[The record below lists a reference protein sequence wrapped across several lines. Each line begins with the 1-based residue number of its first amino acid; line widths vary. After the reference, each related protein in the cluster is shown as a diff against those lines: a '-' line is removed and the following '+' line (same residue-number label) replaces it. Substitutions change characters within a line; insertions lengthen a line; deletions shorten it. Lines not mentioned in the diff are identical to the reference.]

1 MASCGRLAI
10 GLPAAAQSASRRVAN
25 QVANPRQVDNCCQ
38 PAPHPAS
45 YFHFRSPHPPSARGP
60 PTPTRTLWLLL
71 DLVTTKT
78 QPPSTTEAVDDY
90 LKAILEL
97 SGPDEQRVSSNALA
111 AHLDVRAASVTGM
124 LQKLASQ
131 RPSFVK
137 YEKHHG
143 VRLTEAGK
151 RRALEILR
159 HHRLLERFLH
169 DALDFSWD
177 EVHDEA
183 ERLEHYI
190 SERLEDRI
198 AAKLGD
204 PDVDPHGHIIPEKDG
219 AVAVRQ
225 EVALSKWPC
234 GVPAVISSVSDRDS
248 TALREM
254 KRMGLTPGTALVVDP
269 GARHA
274 SLLIRIDGSPP
285 LRLSH
290 ELAADIQ
297 VVPGPP
303 VEKAG

>member
-1 MASCGRLAI
+1 MFSKTK
-10 GLPAAAQSASRRVAN
+10 
-25 QVANPRQVDNCCQ
+25 PRQ
-38 PAPHPAS
+38 
-45 YFHFRSPHPPSARGP
+45 
-60 PTPTRTLWLLL
+60 
-71 DLVTTKT
+71 
-78 QPPSTTEAVDDY
+78 PSTTEAVDDY

-97 SGPDEQRVSSNALA
+97 SGSEEQRVSSNALA
-111 AHLDVRAASVTGM
+111 AHLDIRAASVTGM
-124 LQKLASQ
+124 LQKLAVQ
-131 RPSFVK
+131 RPSFVR

-169 DALDFSWD
+169 DVLDFSWD
-177 EVHDEA
+177 EVHEEA

-204 PDVDPHGHIIPEKDG
+204 PDVDPHGHAIPEKDG
-219 AVAVRQ
+219 AIARRE

-254 KRMGLTPGTALVVDP
+254 KRLGLTPGTGLIVDP

-274 SLLIRIDGSPP
+274 SLLVRVGDNPAS
-285 LRLSH
+285 RLSR
-290 ELAADIQ
+290 ELAAGIL
-297 VVPGPP
+297 VVRGPSVP
-303 VEKAG
+303 ESN